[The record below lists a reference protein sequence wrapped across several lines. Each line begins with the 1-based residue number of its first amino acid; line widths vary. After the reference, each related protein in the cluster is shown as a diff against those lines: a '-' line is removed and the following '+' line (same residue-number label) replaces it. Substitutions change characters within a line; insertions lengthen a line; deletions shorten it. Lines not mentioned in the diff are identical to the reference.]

1 MRRLF
6 VALDLPEEPK
16 REIEEAR
23 ARLAPND
30 LALRWEP
37 QSKWHIT
44 LKFLGD
50 ADERQTEGA
59 IDALEGLRTRGP
71 YECALERFGF
81 FFRNGKPAI
90 LWAGA
95 RVPETLRETAREI
108 DEATAA
114 LGFPNERRSFK
125 PHVTLLRI
133 KRGFPKRAIDEFTN
147 HRFDAREFWARTIT
161 LYESRLR
168 PSGSVYTPTHTIEPE

>member
-6 VALDLPEEPK
+6 VALDLPEETK

-30 LALRWEP
+30 PALRWEP
-37 QSKWHIT
+37 RTKWHLT

-50 ADERQTEGA
+50 ADERQTEGT
-59 IDALEGLRTRGP
+59 IDALETFRGSGA
-71 YECALERFGF
+71 YACALERFGF

-90 LWAGA
+90 LWAGV
-95 RVPETLRETAREI
+95 RVPDALRETARAI

-114 LGFPNERRSFK
+114 LGFPKERRAFT
-125 PHVTLLRI
+125 PHATLLRI

-147 HRFDAREFWARTIT
+147 HRFDAREFRARTIT

-168 PSGSVYTPTHTIEPE
+168 PSGSVYTPTHTIELE